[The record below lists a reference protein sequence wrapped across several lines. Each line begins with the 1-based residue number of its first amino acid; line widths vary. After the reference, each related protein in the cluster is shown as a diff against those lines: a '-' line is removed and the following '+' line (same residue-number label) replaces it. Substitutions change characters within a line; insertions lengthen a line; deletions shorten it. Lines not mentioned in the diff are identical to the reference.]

1 MKDSSLVSFEQ
12 ASILWSV
19 FYIFQVFAIYL
30 FKYLTIPEFKKEP
43 IEHQVVHVLANTIAV
58 IPFKT
63 WDHEE
68 PQESLAMTKEQIEL
82 EADRKVRRQSSLPSS
97 MIPKKQNKLHSK
109 SLDNL
114 SLEQDY
120 NEENCESQIQI
131 DQEDQVQQ
139 LTEDIRD
146 ILIQIWWKDPS
157 RELTVDN
164 AKEELDHWISSTNSK
179 LGKTGHTDI
188 GNVVESLNEKGFIN
202 KKLYHP
208 RCTKMEYFWLFF
220 IQVIIN
226 VATLI
231 IEIANTTTTKVNA
244 EEDAG
249 ATKGMQY
256 YTWDIR
262 VVAFLMGLFFLG
274 MYYKEHH
281 KMKGVIKLRCCLRY
295 CPIFFCTKREKP
307 IEDIPNRI
315 KLEEIFSKKTSDPT
329 KPLFRFRRNRNQNPK
344 VSGETETETIY
355 YRNSF

>member
-1 MKDSSLVSFEQ
+1 MSLKGQACYVLFIFMHLILQITNPIAILSTSMTDSSLVSYKQ

-19 FYIFQVFAIYL
+19 FCIFQVFAIYL
-30 FKYLTIPEFKKEP
+30 FKSLTIPEFKKEP

-68 PQESLAMTKEQIEL
+68 PQESLVMTKEQIEL
-82 EADRKVRRQSSLPSS
+82 EADRKVRRPSSLPSS

-109 SLDNL
+109 SLDNF
-114 SLEQDY
+114 SLEQEY
-120 NEENCESQIQI
+120 NEENCLSQIQI

-179 LGKTGHTDI
+179 LGKTGHADI
-188 GNVVESLNEKGFIN
+188 GKVVESLNEKGFIN

-220 IQVIIN
+220 IQVIIS
-226 VATLI
+226 VATFI
-231 IEIANTTTTKVNA
+231 IEIANA
-244 EEDAG
+244 EDDAG
-249 ATKGMQY
+249 ATKGIQY

-262 VVAFLMGLFFLG
+262 AGTFLMGLFFLG
-274 MYYKEHH
+274 MYYKKHH
-281 KMKGVIKLRCCLRY
+281 MMKKVIKFRCFCLRY

-307 IEDIPNRI
+307 IQAIPNRA
-315 KLEEIFSKKTSDPT
+315 KLEEILS
-329 KPLFRFRRNRNQNPK
+329 
-344 VSGETETETIY
+344 
-355 YRNSF
+355 

>member
-1 MKDSSLVSFEQ
+1 MSLKGQACYTLFIFMHLILQITNPIAILSTSMKDSSLVSFKQ

-19 FYIFQVFAIYL
+19 FCIFQVFAIYL

-120 NEENCESQIQI
+120 NEESCESQIQI
-131 DQEDQVQQ
+131 ESEDQVQQ

-157 RELTVDN
+157 RKLTVNN
-164 AKEELDHWISSTNSK
+164 AKEELEK

-226 VATLI
+226 VTTFI
-231 IEIANTTTTKVNA
+231 IEIANGG
-244 EEDAG
+244 EEITHG
-249 ATKGMQY
+249 TQY
-256 YTWDIR
+256 YTWDVR
-262 VVAFLMGLFFLG
+262 GGTFVMGLVFLG
-274 MYYKEHH
+274 MYYKDHH
-281 KMKGVIKLRCCLRY
+281 MMKDIIKFRFTSVGLRY

-307 IEDIPNRI
+307 IQAIPNRV
-315 KLEEIFSKKTSDPT
+315 KLEEILS
-329 KPLFRFRRNRNQNPK
+329 
-344 VSGETETETIY
+344 
-355 YRNSF
+355 NSAIHL

>member
-1 MKDSSLVSFEQ
+1 MSLKGQACYVLFIFMHLILQITNPIAILSTSMKDSSLVSFKQ

-19 FYIFQVFAIYL
+19 FCIFQVFAIYL

-68 PQESLAMTKEQIEL
+68 PQESLVMTKEQIEL
-82 EADRKVRRQSSLPSS
+82 EADRKVRRPSSLPSS

-109 SLDNL
+109 SLDNF
-114 SLEQDY
+114 SLEQEY
-120 NEENCESQIQI
+120 NEENCLSQIQI

-179 LGKTGHTDI
+179 LGKTGHADI
-188 GNVVESLNEKGFIN
+188 GKVVESLNEKGFIN

-208 RCTKMEYFWLFF
+208 RSTKMEYFWLFF

-226 VATLI
+226 IATFV
-231 IEIANTTTTKVNA
+231 IEIANAK
-244 EEDAG
+244 EDAG
-249 ATKGMQY
+249 KQY
-256 YTWDIR
+256 YSWDVR
-262 VVAFLMGLFFLG
+262 TGFFFTGLFFLG
-274 MYYKEHH
+274 MYY
-281 KMKGVIKLRCCLRY
+281 
-295 CPIFFCTKREKP
+295 
-307 IEDIPNRI
+307 
-315 KLEEIFSKKTSDPT
+315 
-329 KPLFRFRRNRNQNPK
+329 
-344 VSGETETETIY
+344 
-355 YRNSF
+355 

>member
-1 MKDSSLVSFEQ
+1 MSLKGQACYVLFILMHLILQITNPIAILSTSMKDSSLVSFKQ

-19 FYIFQVFAIYL
+19 FCIFQVFAIYL

-68 PQESLAMTKEQIEL
+68 PQESLAMTEEQIEL
-82 EADRKVRRQSSLPSS
+82 EADRKVRRQSSLASPT
-97 MIPKKQNKLHSK
+97 IPKKQNKLHSK
-109 SLDNL
+109 GVDNL

-226 VATLI
+226 VATFI
-231 IEIANTTTTKVNA
+231 IEIANA

-249 ATKGMQY
+249 ATKGIQY

-262 VVAFLMGLFFLG
+262 AGTFLMGLFFLG
-274 MYYKEHH
+274 MYYKKHH
-281 KMKGVIKLRCCLRY
+281 MMKDVIKFRYYRFCLRY

-307 IEDIPNRI
+307 IQAIPNRV
-315 KLEEIFSKKTSDPT
+315 KLEEILSLKHS
-329 KPLFRFRRNRNQNPK
+329 
-344 VSGETETETIY
+344 
-355 YRNSF
+355 